1 MNDFDFIRN
10 FGKIKISDCCKTCG
24 VQQSNLYL
32 GKTSKEKAKQVRE
45 ELEDKIGRLFLKG

>member
-10 FGKIKISDCCKTCG
+10 FGKIKISDCCKICG